1 MQRIL
6 YYDCFAGISGDMN
19 LGALIHLGVDPEHL
33 KTELKKLN
41 IEGFS
46 LEVKDDKRRGISG
59 IKADVVIHNPE
70 NEKHRH
76 LQHIESLINGSDL
89 SKRVKTT
96 ALNIFNQV
104 AVAEAKV
111 HNIPIQKVHFH
122 EVGALDSIADIVGA
136 AICLDYL
143 KVDKVMASPV
153 QLGGGTVKCA
163 HGIMPVPAPATAEI
177 LKNIPVK
184 TGLVQYEATTPTG
197 AAILAATVDEF
208 TASMN
213 FDIKKTGYGLGTI
226 DTEVPNILRVFL
238 AEADKDGDSLIQSD
252 ATLLECNIDDLSPE
266 NYEFAMDLLFDAGA
280 GDVWI
285 ENIIMK
291 KSRPAGKLCVLCPPC
306 DTQKMKDILFRQTST
321 IGLREITL
329 KKNALMRKEETVQTP
344 FGAVRVKQSFYGGKI
359 VNTKP
364 EFEDCK
370 RLARENN
377 VPLKMVQESVLK
389 SLDDGSK

>member
-19 LGALIHLGVDPEHL
+19 LGALIHLGVDPEFL
-33 KTELKKLN
+33 QAEFKKLK

-59 IKADVVIHNPE
+59 KKADIIINNPE

-76 LQHIESLINGSDL
+76 LHHIETLINNSDL
-89 SKRVKTT
+89 PEKVKTT
-96 ALNIFNQV
+96 SLEIFNRV

-111 HNIPIQKVHFH
+111 HDIPIQKVHFH

-143 KVDKVMASPV
+143 KVDKIMASPV

-177 LKNIPVK
+177 LKNIPVRA
-184 TGLVQYEATTPTG
+184 GLVQYEATTPTG

-208 TASMN
+208 TPVMN
-213 FDIKKTGYGLGTI
+213 FDIQKVGYGLGSK
-226 DTEVPNILRVFL
+226 DTEVPNVLRVFL
-238 AEADKDGDSLIQSD
+238 AEVEDAGQDIIQSE
-252 ATLLECNIDDLSPE
+252 ATLLECNMDDLSPE
-266 NYEFAMDLLFDAGA
+266 NYEFAMELLFNAGA
-280 GDVWI
+280 SDVWI
-285 ENIIMK
+285 EPIIMK
-291 KSRPAGKLCVLCPPC
+291 KSRPANKLCVLCQPA
-306 DTQKMKDILFRQTST
+306 DVGKMKNILFTHTSS
-321 IGLREITL
+321 IGLREIVL
-329 KKNALMRKEETVQTP
+329 KKNALYREEQLVSTQY
-344 FGAVRVKQSFYGGKI
+344 GDVRVKRSFYNGKT
-359 VNTKP
+359 VNVKP

-370 RLARENN
+370 KWAVKHN
-377 VPLKMVQESVLK
+377 VPVSRVQNSVYK
-389 SLDDGSK
+389 KLDDGNN

>member
-19 LGALIHLGVDPEHL
+19 LGALIHLGVDPKYL
-33 KTELKKLN
+33 KTELEKLN

-46 LEVKDDKRRGISG
+46 LEIKDDKRRGING

-76 LQHIESLINGSDL
+76 LHHIESLINDSEL
-89 SKRVKTT
+89 PERVKTT
-96 ALNIFNQV
+96 ALDIFNQV
-104 AVAEAKV
+104 AVGEAKV
-111 HNIPIQKVHFH
+111 HNIPVQKVHFH

-143 KVDKVMASPV
+143 KVDKVMAAPV

-208 TASMN
+208 TSSMN
-213 FDIKKTGYGLGTI
+213 FDIKKVGYGLGTI
-226 DTEVPNILRVFL
+226 DTDVPNILRVFL
-238 AEADKDGDSLIQSD
+238 AEADDAGDSVIQSD

-266 NYEFAMDLLFDAGA
+266 NYEFVMDLLFEAGA
-280 GDVWI
+280 SDVWI

-291 KSRPAGKLCVLCPPC
+291 KSRPAEKLCVLCPPE
-306 DTQKMKDILFRQTST
+306 DAKKMKSILFSHTST
-321 IGLREITL
+321 IGLREIKL
-329 KKNALMRKEETVQTP
+329 KKNALPREEKTIKTP
-344 FGAVRVKQSFYGGKI
+344 YGNVRVKQSFYRGNI
-359 VNTKP
+359 INTKP

-377 VPLKMVQESVLK
+377 VSLKNIQESLLK
-389 SLDDGSK
+389 SLNDGSK